1 MIKQYRHPEL
11 GKEVAAPA
19 GYYVPLEENTLPFKG
34 KKVLYTLGAIC
45 IDSSCC
51 GRGNWNYVQVPGYL
65 FEKHVSGDS
74 SKSSISEIE
83 TVQDEN
89 DRSQITRMLQEK
101 YPYAR
106 IEIC

>member
-1 MIKQYRHPEL
+1 MIKEYCHPEL

-19 GYYVPLEENTLPFKG
+19 GYYVPLEENILPLQG
-34 KKVLYTLGAIC
+34 KKVLYILGEIC

-51 GRGNWNYVQVPGYL
+51 GLGNWNYVQVPGYL
-65 FEKHVSGDS
+65 VNEPVAGDQPTPLI
-74 SKSSISEIE
+74 SKVE
-83 TVQDEN
+83 TIQDEN
-89 DRSQITRMLQEK
+89 DRSQITRILQGK